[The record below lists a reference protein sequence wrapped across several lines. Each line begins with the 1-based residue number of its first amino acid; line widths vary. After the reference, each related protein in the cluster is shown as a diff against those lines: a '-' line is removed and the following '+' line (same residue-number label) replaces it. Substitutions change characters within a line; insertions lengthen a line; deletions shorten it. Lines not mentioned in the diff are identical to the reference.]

1 MKLDRTSLNRT
12 AKPSWGITLFAVVA
26 AAAMGVVPDALA
38 QNAPP
43 ETPSKQPAKAP
54 TTPPPSQPAANP
66 LGGPKIDA
74 PSQAAPSLVSTDFNG
89 TVRRLE
95 TTPEEAAVALL
106 KLSGEAKER
115 VDSLFAKRGKA
126 IEEFVTGNLDLLTKL
141 DTAGKTNNKRDQ
153 LMLGLEAFQKLNAV
167 WKDGTLFDQVKALLP
182 EDQRAEFERLVT
194 NYWNALVEE
203 GKNIPNEDG
212 KKRGRFEIVAG
223 ERLQAFVGEIGRAFE
238 RGVKSGRLIAEFVLK
253 DLNLTDA
260 QKARVREIIDSE
272 AAEAPLK
279 EDDKRYEGLFLK
291 ILGILDEQQRTA
303 IIKRFRGE

>member
-1 MKLDRTSLNRT
+1 MKPERTSKAAR
-12 AKPSWGITLFAVVA
+12 GITLFAVVA

-38 QNAPP
+38 QNLPAEP
-43 ETPSKQPAKAP
+43 TKQPEKQ
-54 TTPPPSQPAANP
+54 SAANP

-74 PSQAAPSLVSTDFNG
+74 PPSAASSLVSTDFNG

-106 KLSGEAKER
+106 NLTGSAKER
-115 VDSLFAKRGKA
+115 VDALFAKRGKA

-167 WKDGTLFDQVKALLP
+167 WKDGTLFDQVKASLP
-182 EDQRAEFERLVT
+182 DDKRAEFERLVT
-194 NYWNALVEE
+194 GYWNALVEE
-203 GKNIPNEDG
+203 GKNIPNEEG

-291 ILGILDEQQRTA
+291 ILGILDEKQRTA
-303 IIKRFRGE
+303 VLKRFRGE

>member
-1 MKLDRTSLNRT
+1 MKLERTSKAAR
-12 AKPSWGITLFAVVA
+12 GITLFAVVA
-26 AAAMGVVPDALA
+26 AAAMGVAPDALA
-38 QNAPP
+38 QNAPVEP
-43 ETPSKQPAKAP
+43 PAKQPEK
-54 TTPPPSQPAANP
+54 QPAANP
-66 LGGPKIDA
+66 LGGPRIDA
-74 PSQAAPSLVSTDFNG
+74 PPSAASSLVSTDFNG

-106 KLSGEAKER
+106 NLTGSAKER
-115 VDSLFAKRGKA
+115 VDALFAKRGKA

-167 WKDGTLFDQVKALLP
+167 WKDGTLFDQVKAALP
-182 EDQRAEFERLVT
+182 DDKRAEFERLVT
-194 NYWNALVEE
+194 GYWNALVEE
-203 GKNIPNEDG
+203 GKNIPNEEG

-291 ILGILDEQQRTA
+291 ILGILDEKQRTA
-303 IIKRFRGE
+303 VLKRFRGE

>member
-1 MKLDRTSLNRT
+1 MKLDRTSKSAR
-12 AKPSWGITLFAVVA
+12 GITLCAVVA

-43 ETPSKQPAKAP
+43 EPPAKQPEKQPAA
-54 TTPPPSQPAANP
+54 PAANP

-74 PSQAAPSLVSTDFNG
+74 PTQAPPSLVSTDFNG
-89 TVRRLE
+89 SVRRLE

-106 KLSGEAKER
+106 NLTGDAKQPI
-115 VDSLFAKRGKA
+115 DALFARRGKA
-126 IEEFVTGNLDLLTKL
+126 IEDFVTSNLDLLTKL

-194 NYWNALVEE
+194 GYWNALVEE
-203 GKNIPNEDG
+203 GKSIPGENG
-212 KKRGRFEIVAG
+212 KTRGRFEIVAG

-279 EDDKRYEGLFLK
+279 EDDTRYEGLFLK
-291 ILGILDEQQRTA
+291 VLGILDEKQRTA
-303 IIKRFRGE
+303 VLKRFRGE

>member
-1 MKLDRTSLNRT
+1 MKLERTSKASR
-12 AKPSWGITLFAVVA
+12 GITLVAVVA

-38 QNAPP
+38 QNAALEPP
-43 ETPSKQPAKAP
+43 AKQPEKQPAA
-54 TTPPPSQPAANP
+54 PAANP
-66 LGGPKIDA
+66 LGGPKVDA
-74 PSQAAPSLVSTDFNG
+74 PTQAAPTLVSTDFNG

-115 VDSLFAKRGKA
+115 VDALFAKRGKA

-203 GKNIPNEDG
+203 GKNIPGENG

-291 ILGILDEQQRTA
+291 VLGILDEKQRTA
-303 IIKRFRGE
+303 VLKRFRGE

>member
-1 MKLDRTSLNRT
+1 MKPERTSKAAR
-12 AKPSWGITLFAVVA
+12 GITLFAVVA

-38 QNAPP
+38 QNLPAEPP
-43 ETPSKQPAKAP
+43 AKQPDK
-54 TTPPPSQPAANP
+54 QPAANP

-74 PSQAAPSLVSTDFNG
+74 PTAAASLISTDFNG

-95 TTPEEAAVALL
+95 TTPEEAAVSLL
-106 KLSGEAKER
+106 SLSGSAKER
-115 VDSLFAKRGKA
+115 VDALFAKRGKA

-153 LMLGLEAFQKLNAV
+153 FMLGLEAFQKLNSV
-167 WKDGTLFDQVKALLP
+167 WKDGTLFDQVKATLP
-182 EDQRAEFERLVT
+182 DDKRAEFERLVT
-194 NYWNALVEE
+194 GYWNALVEE
-203 GKNIPNEDG
+203 CKNIPNEEG

-291 ILGILDEQQRTA
+291 VLGILDEKQRTA
-303 IIKRFRGE
+303 VLKRFRGE

>member
-1 MKLDRTSLNRT
+1 MKPERTSLKRT
-12 AKPSWGITLFAVVA
+12 AKPARGITLFAVVA
-26 AAAMGVVPDALA
+26 AAAMGVAPDVLA
-38 QNAPP
+38 QNAPAEP
-43 ETPSKQPAKAP
+43 PAKQPDK
-54 TTPPPSQPAANP
+54 QPAANP
-66 LGGPKIDA
+66 LGGPRIDA
-74 PSQAAPSLVSTDFNG
+74 PPSAPSLVSTDFNG

-106 KLSGEAKER
+106 NLTGSAKER
-115 VDSLFAKRGKA
+115 VDALLAKRGKA

-153 LMLGLEAFQKLNAV
+153 LMLGLEAFQKLSAV
-167 WKDGTLFDQVKALLP
+167 WKDGTLFDQVKAALP
-182 EDQRAEFERLVT
+182 DDQRAEFERLVT
-194 NYWNALVEE
+194 GYWNALVEE
-203 GKNIPNEDG
+203 GKNIPNEEG

-291 ILGILDEQQRTA
+291 ILGILDEKQRTA
-303 IIKRFRGE
+303 VLKRFRGE

>member
-1 MKLDRTSLNRT
+1 MKPERTSKAAR
-12 AKPSWGITLFAVVA
+12 GITLFTVVA

-38 QNAPP
+38 QNLPAEP
-43 ETPSKQPAKAP
+43 TKQPEKQ
-54 TTPPPSQPAANP
+54 SAANP
-66 LGGPKIDA
+66 LGGPKIDVP
-74 PSQAAPSLVSTDFNG
+74 PSAAASLVSTDFNG

-106 KLSGEAKER
+106 NLTGSAKER
-115 VDSLFAKRGKA
+115 VDALFAKRGKA

-153 LMLGLEAFQKLNAV
+153 FMLGLEAFQKLNAV
-167 WKDGTLFDQVKALLP
+167 WKDGTLFDQVKAALP
-182 EDQRAEFERLVT
+182 NDKRAEFERLVT
-194 NYWNALVEE
+194 GYWNALVEE
-203 GKNIPNEDG
+203 GKNIPNEEG

-291 ILGILDEQQRTA
+291 ILGILDEKQRTA
-303 IIKRFRGE
+303 VLKRFRGK

>member
-1 MKLDRTSLNRT
+1 MKLERTSVKRT
-12 AKPSWGITLFAVVA
+12 AKPSRGITLFAVVA
-26 AAAMGVVPDALA
+26 AAAMGVVPAALA
-38 QNAPP
+38 QSTTPEPP
-43 ETPSKQPAKAP
+43 AKQPEKQPAA
-54 TTPPPSQPAANP
+54 PAANP

-74 PSQAAPSLVSTDFNG
+74 PTQATPSLVSSDFNG

-106 KLSGEAKER
+106 NLTGSAKER
-115 VDSLFAKRGKA
+115 VDALFAKRGKA

-167 WKDGTLFDQVKALLP
+167 WKDGTLFDQVKSALP
-182 EDQRAEFERLVT
+182 DNQRAEFERLVT
-194 NYWNALVEE
+194 DYWNALVEE
-203 GKNIPNEDG
+203 GKNIPGENG
-212 KKRGRFEIVAG
+212 KERGRFEIVAG

>member
-1 MKLDRTSLNRT
+1 MKLERTSKAAR
-12 AKPSWGITLFAVVA
+12 GITLFAVVA
-26 AAAMGVVPDALA
+26 AAAMGVAPDALA
-38 QNAPP
+38 QNSPAGQPP
-43 ETPSKQPAKAP
+43 KQPDK
-54 TTPPPSQPAANP
+54 QPAANP

-74 PSQAAPSLVSTDFNG
+74 PTSAAASLVSTDFNG

-106 KLSGEAKER
+106 NLTGSAKER
-115 VDSLFAKRGKA
+115 VDALLAKRGKA

-167 WKDGTLFDQVKALLP
+167 WKDGTLFDQVKSMLP
-182 EDQRAEFERLVT
+182 DDKRAEFERLVT
-194 NYWNALVEE
+194 GYWNALVEE
-203 GKNIPNEDG
+203 GKNIPNEEG

-279 EDDKRYEGLFLK
+279 EDDKRYEGMFLK
-291 ILGILDEQQRTA
+291 ILGILDEKQRTA
-303 IIKRFRGE
+303 VLKRFRGE

>member
-1 MKLDRTSLNRT
+1 MKLDRSSLKRT
-12 AKPSWGITLFAVVA
+12 TKPSRRITLFAVVA

-38 QNAPP
+38 QNATP
-43 ETPSKQPAKAP
+43 EPRAKQPEKQPAA
-54 TTPPPSQPAANP
+54 PAANP

-74 PSQAAPSLVSTDFNG
+74 PSQAAPSLVSSDFNG

-115 VDSLFAKRGKA
+115 VDALFARRGKA
-126 IEEFVTGNLDLLTKL
+126 IEEFVTSNLDLLTKL

-153 LMLGLEAFQKLNAV
+153 LMLGLEAFQKLNVV
-167 WKDGTLFDQVKALLP
+167 WKDGTLFDQVKAMLP
-182 EDQRAEFERLVT
+182 EDRRAEFERLVT
-194 NYWNALVEE
+194 AYWNALVEE